1 MTSRTTTAKLLS
13 QSQTL
18 TSRDLNRPAII
29 KKAPVLKLNL
39 TKTAIASPKT
49 IATSPKNQINS
60 KSVISLESRRPCPLH
75 GYLTDFVCL
84 SCAKET
90 CSQCLCSSLNH
101 QIVSLQNFYE
111 LVHSCLQK
119 HVGMKHQMDAFTS
132 NSARSVQ

>member
-1 MTSRTTTAKLLS
+1 MIRSTAQLLS

-39 TKTAIASPKT
+39 TQTT
-49 IATSPKNQINS
+49 VTSPKNQINS
-60 KSVISLESRRPCPLH
+60 KSVISLEKRRPCPLH

-90 CSQCLCSSLNH
+90 CS
-101 QIVSLQNFYE
+101 
-111 LVHSCLQK
+111 
-119 HVGMKHQMDAFTS
+119 
-132 NSARSVQ
+132 